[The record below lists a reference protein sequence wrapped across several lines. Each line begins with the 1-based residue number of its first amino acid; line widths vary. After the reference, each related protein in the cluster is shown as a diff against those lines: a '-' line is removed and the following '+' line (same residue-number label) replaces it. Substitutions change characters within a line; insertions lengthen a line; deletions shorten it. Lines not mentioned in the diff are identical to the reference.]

1 MSPQGEAVDC
11 NSIEGFLMLGSI
23 PRTPTKMKDNEML
36 TESQITEMIDL
47 LISCDENTKVY
58 LGCDS
63 VRYVKKD
70 RFWGRFATVAIVH
83 KNGNKGCK
91 IFSNVSHEPDY
102 DLKSNRPKMRML
114 TEVRKVCDLYTQIAP
129 FIDEFE
135 IEIHLDINTNPMH
148 GSNCAAGEAAG
159 YVLGMTGIHP
169 KLKPDSW
176 AASFGADGVAHGRT
190 EKSAN

>member
-1 MSPQGEAVDC
+1 MARSPPFQGGE
-11 NSIEGFLMLGSI
+11 EGSKPSGATNI
-23 PRTPTKMKDNEML
+23 RENDML
-36 TESQITEMIDL
+36 TEKQITDMVDL
-47 LISCDENTKVY
+47 LIDCNEDTKVY

-63 VRYVKKD
+63 VRYVKGD

-83 KNGNKGCK
+83 MNGNKGCR

-114 TEVRKVCDLYTQIAP
+114 AEVRKVCDLYIQIAP
-129 FIDEFE
+129 FIDDFE
-135 IEIHLDINTNPMH
+135 NEIHLDINTDPMH
-148 GSNCAAGEAAG
+148 GSNCAASEAAG
-159 YVLGMTGIHP
+159 YVLGMTGITP

-190 EKSAN
+190 EKT